1 MDVYWD
7 TENFFYVHLFAYNYL
22 PYTVLK
28 LLFPIGDIKGK

>member
-7 TENFFYVHLFAYNYL
+7 TENLFYVHLFGNNYL

-28 LLFPIGDIKGK
+28 LLFPGGDIKGK